1 MDWDDLRV
9 LRAVLDEGSLSGAAR
24 ILGLA
29 QPTVGRRM
37 RALEEQAGGPL
48 IERLPDGIR
57 ATALAQS
64 ILPHAH
70 AMQRAADEVSR
81 VLRTHG
87 SALDGM
93 VRIACGFLVGRW
105 LAGRLGAITE
115 GAPELEVV
123 LDVRV
128 ELVNLDRGDADVA
141 LRNQRPES
149 GNLYAK
155 KIGHNKHAVYGASA
169 YVQANPAAHT
179 EERYA
184 QCRWVGYDE
193 TQAHLPS
200 MRWLAQR
207 RPRLPQLRCTSSL
220 LQLDAVIGGAGLGLL
235 PTFLGE
241 REGLVRLT
249 DPLPDLGYDL
259 WLVAHR
265 DARALP
271 RVRHVMDRLE
281 AVARDELPLP
291 R

>member
-1 MDWDDLRV
+1 MDWEDLRI
-9 LRAVLDEGSLSGAAR
+9 LRTVLDEGSLSGAAR
-24 ILGLA
+24 ALGLS
-29 QPTVGRRM
+29 QPTVGRRI
-37 RALEEQAGGPL
+37 RTLEEAAGGPL

-70 AMQRAADEVSR
+70 AMQRAADEVAR

-87 SALDGM
+87 AAIDGT

-105 LAGRLGAITE
+105 LAGRLAAITE

-141 LRNQRPES
+141 LRSRRPES

-155 KIGHNKHAVYGASA
+155 KIGHNKYAIYGAPG
-169 YVQANPAAHT
+169 YVEANPAART
-179 EERYA
+179 EERYTS
-184 QCRWVGYDE
+184 CRWVGYDE
-193 TQAHLPS
+193 AQAHLAS
-200 MRWLAQR
+200 VRWLAER
-207 RPRLPQLRCTSSL
+207 RARPPQLRCTSSL
-220 LQLDAVIGGAGLGLL
+220 LHLDAVIGGAGLGLL
-235 PTFLGE
+235 PTMLGE

-249 DPLPDLGYDL
+249 EPLEDLGYDM

-281 AVARDELPLP
+281 AVAREELPLP

>member
-1 MDWDDLRV
+1 MDWDDLR
-9 LRAVLDEGSLSGAAR
+9 LLHTVLDEGSLSAAAR
-24 ILGLA
+24 VLGLS
-29 QPTVGRRM
+29 QPTVGRRI
-37 RALEEQAGGPL
+37 RALEEAAGGPL

-57 ATALAQS
+57 ATPLAQS

-70 AMQRAADEVSR
+70 AMQRAADEVAR

-87 SALDGM
+87 TAIEGT
-93 VRIACGFLVGRW
+93 VRIACGFMVGRW
-105 LAGRLGAITE
+105 LAGRSTAITE

-128 ELVNLDRGDADVA
+128 EMVNLDRGDADVA
-141 LRNQRPES
+141 LRNRRPES

-155 KIGHNKHAVYGASA
+155 KIGYNEYAVYGAPS
-169 YVQANPAAHT
+169 YVEADPAART

-184 QCRWVGYDE
+184 TCRWVGHDE
-193 TQAHLPS
+193 AQAHLPS
-200 MRWLAQR
+200 MRWLAER
-207 RPRLPQLRCTSSL
+207 RARPPQLRCTSSL
-220 LQLDAVIGGAGLGLL
+220 LHLDAVIGGAGLGLL

-249 DPLPDLGYDL
+249 EPLADLGFDL
-259 WLVAHR
+259 WVVAHR

-281 AVARDELPLP
+281 AVAREELPLP